1 MARDP
6 ERRAYKAS
14 LARAHSALLSV
25 PERVKYS
32 EDEARDPEGRWSADG
47 GDGASAGPKL
57 DHLTSEQVDRAVA
70 RISAAANVFRASGG
84 TIGRASEEDITKA
97 MVSYGELAKAGVINR
112 ADYGPRFLLS
122 ALQGRQVELS
132 PGSGRGERSVTNIA
146 YTKYGDVAGA
156 HGFLETKS
164 DIGAKPG
171 EGLRSTLGFGVI
183 GTLGTVYG
191 TGAALVGQ
199 YIKDAAASDSAIVI
213 KPVEAAKGFWTK
225 MGMQPFGATGYWGM
239 GPNDAKAIAAKLK

>member
-32 EDEARDPEGRWSADG
+32 EDEPRDPEGRWSADG

-70 RISAAANVFRASGG
+70 RISAGADAFREAGGTISRASG
-84 TIGRASEEDITKA
+84 EDVTKA
-97 MVSYGELAKAGVINR
+97 MLSYSELASNGVINR
-112 ADYGPRFLLS
+112 ADYGPRFTYS
-122 ALQGRQVELS
+122 ALSDR
-132 PGSGRGERSVTNIA
+132 PITNIA
-146 YTKYGDVAGA
+146 YTKYGDIAGA
-156 HGFLETKS
+156 HGFMDTKS

-183 GTLGTVYG
+183 GTLGTMYG